1 MFRIVA
7 QDKYNI
13 TGEYEVKEAKFYDII
28 KDGTLHAN
36 TFSSVLPAIIPN
48 GMKGQVMGNVP
59 SFFIRIADLLKVV
72 NEKDENSY
80 VKNYN
85 AFDIFMVSVPLRGL
99 YFFIYGYSIDIRKVR
114 T

>member
-1 MFRIVA
+1 
-7 QDKYNI
+7 
-13 TGEYEVKEAKFYDII
+13 
-28 KDGTLHAN
+28 
-36 TFSSVLPAIIPN
+36 
-48 GMKGQVMGNVP
+48 MGNVP